1 MIRSVCYV
9 FIKQNQLLFYWNSYQ
24 NMIHSSLKK
33 IDSQEFL
40 KQLTSAIDS
49 LHLCIS
55 CLQVCKV
62 FIEEVLAQKPCMY
75 GNKFRLNLCIRFIT
89 HSGSIGHKN
98 RKRKYKNEALKN
110 FNIIL
115 WQILQIFSYFFA
127 NFNSLI
133 ATEVFNCIQFDK
145 SYLYIYFL
153 LLLFLKNC
161 LIGFRIHDS

>member
-1 MIRSVCYV
+1 MDQRNSIQRCKSYCDSCRLECKAKSAA
-9 FIKQNQLLFYWNSYQ
+9 FLWNSHHT
-24 NMIHSSLKK
+24 MIHFNLNKV
-33 IDSQEFL
+33 DSQEFL
-40 KQLTSAIDS
+40 KQMTSAIDS

-110 FNIIL
+110 FIIRL
-115 WQILQIFSYFFA
+115 
-127 NFNSLI
+127 
-133 ATEVFNCIQFDK
+133 
-145 SYLYIYFL
+145 
-153 LLLFLKNC
+153 
-161 LIGFRIHDS
+161 

>member
-1 MIRSVCYV
+1 M
-9 FIKQNQLLFYWNSYQ
+9 
-24 NMIHSSLKK
+24 
-33 IDSQEFL
+33 
-40 KQLTSAIDS
+40 TSTVDS

-110 FNIIL
+110 SNIRL
-115 WQILQIFSYFFA
+115 WQIFSWFLV
-127 NFNSLI
+127 NFNTLYCNRGFLS
-133 ATEVFNCIQFDK
+133 VFNLTGLIFIFLIVVFCQKHSDWFWNSRFIVSELVVGFGEQDK
-145 SYLYIYFL
+145 KEQMRQGKI
-153 LLLFLKNC
+153 
-161 LIGFRIHDS
+161 I

>member
-1 MIRSVCYV
+1 MLRQS
-9 FIKQNQLLFYWNSYQ
+9 QLHFWSEYLSH
-24 NMIHSSLKK
+24 NMIHQNSKQMDQRNSTRRCESYCDSGRLKCK
-33 IDSQEFL
+33 AKSAALLLEFLSHNMIHLNLNKVDSQEFL
-40 KQLTSAIDS
+40 KQMTSAIDS

-110 FNIIL
+110 FIIRL
-115 WQILQIFSYFFA
+115 WQIVS
-127 NFNSLI
+127 
-133 ATEVFNCIQFDK
+133 
-145 SYLYIYFL
+145 
-153 LLLFLKNC
+153 
-161 LIGFRIHDS
+161 